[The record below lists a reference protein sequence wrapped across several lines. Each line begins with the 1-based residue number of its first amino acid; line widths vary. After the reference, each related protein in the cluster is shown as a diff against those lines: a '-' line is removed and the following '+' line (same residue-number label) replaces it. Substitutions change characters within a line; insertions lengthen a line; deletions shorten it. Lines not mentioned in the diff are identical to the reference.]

1 MRYLIPLFFIL
12 SIVRV
17 AAQAPQVPHKLRF
30 ANLTLTIRDD
40 ARKEI
45 QKDVDALT
53 QSPKHFNIKVERAK
67 TYFPIIEKIFEEES
81 LPLDFKYL
89 VIQESALIAD
99 AVSTSKAVGF
109 WQFKD
114 FTAIEMG
121 LRVDKEVD
129 ERLNIVSST
138 RAAARYF
145 KRNNMH
151 FDNWLFAL
159 QAYQMGAG
167 GVMRSEK
174 NFKEGATHMEITS
187 KTYWYVKKYL
197 AHKIAFESAVNTPG
211 QQIKVLSYEGKA
223 KQTLKDVANDV
234 SVNETE
240 IRNYNKWLKAE
251 KIPGDKVYAVIV
263 PLISGTT
270 IDESKPPYLASG
282 KTTSPINDIKAGEKP
297 SKSGVDENKKI
308 NGIQTIKARPGET
321 TSALAKRAGISL
333 NYFLKYNEMTQRDKI
348 KEGEFYF
355 MARKRSRAKED
366 YHMVQAGEDVW
377 TISQH
382 YGVKVSK
389 IRRYNRLSE
398 NESLPMGTVL
408 YLSSAKPKNTVA
420 PPIPAKEVIQV
431 DKQDEFAWSSE
442 SSASSIP
449 GDQPVQEEVRKT
461 DALTTTSLGVAV
473 DEAQAKDSVQSVNTV
488 KPDSTLQ
495 ISVDEK
501 TAINLTQHVVKKGE
515 TLYGIARMYNVGVMD
530 IVELNNLNIQDGI
543 KPDQVLQLRTL
554 PDTVTARAEPAEII
568 YVVQPSDTLYSV
580 ARKYGV
586 SIKELM
592 DWNSKSDFSLSVGE
606 KLRVIQK
613 VSN

>member
-1 MRYLIPLFFIL
+1 MRYLIPLFLIL
-12 SIVRV
+12 LVVQV
-17 AAQAPQVPHKLRF
+17 AAQTPQVPHKLHF
-30 ANLTLTIRDD
+30 ADLTLTIRDD

-53 QSPKHFNIKVERAK
+53 QSPRHFNIKVERAK

-81 LPLDFKYL
+81 LPADFKYL
-89 VIQESALIAD
+89 AIQESALIAD

-114 FTAIEMG
+114 FTAVEMG

-174 NFKEGATHMEITS
+174 NFKEGERHMEITS
-187 KTYWYVKKYL
+187 RTYWYVKKYL
-197 AHKIAFESAVNTPG
+197 AHKIAFEGAINTPG
-211 QQIKVLSYEGKA
+211 QQIKILSYEGKA
-223 KQTLKDVANDV
+223 KQTLKDVANEV

-263 PLISGTT
+263 PLISGAT
-270 IDESKPPYLASG
+270 IDESKPPYLATS
-282 KTTSPINDIKAGEKP
+282 KTTSPISDIRAGEKA
-297 SKSGVDENKKI
+297 SRSSADENKKI
-308 NGIQTIKARPGET
+308 NGIQTIKARQGET

-333 NYFLKYNEMTQRDKI
+333 NYFLKYNEMAQHDKV

-355 MARKRSRAKED
+355 TARKRSRSQEA
-366 YHMVQAGEDVW
+366 YHKVQAGEDVW

-389 IRRYNRLSE
+389 IKRYNRLDE
-398 NESLPMGTVL
+398 NESVPTGTVL
-408 YLSSAKPKNTVA
+408 YLSSARPKNYVA
-420 PPIPAKEVIQV
+420 PVITTEKVVQV
-431 DKQDEFAWSSE
+431 DKQDEFTWSSE
-442 SSASSIP
+442 PSTSSIP
-449 GDQPVQEEVRKT
+449 GDQPIQEEIKT
-461 DALTTTSLGVAV
+461 DTLKTTSLEVPI
-473 DEAQAKDSVQSVNTV
+473 DEVHANDSVQSVNAA
-488 KPDSTLQ
+488 KPDSTMQ
-495 ISVDEK
+495 ISADEK
-501 TAINLTQHVVKKGE
+501 VELNVTQHVVRKGE
-515 TLYGIARMYNVGVMD
+515 TLYGIAKMYNVGVME

-543 KPDQVLQLRTL
+543 KPEQVLQLRTL
-554 PDTVTARAEPAEII
+554 PDTSTVRAEPAEII
-568 YVVQPSDTLYSV
+568 HEVQPSDTLYSV

-586 SIKELM
+586 TIKELM
-592 DWNSKSDFSLSVGE
+592 NWNSKSDFSLSVGE
-606 KLRVIQK
+606 KLRVIQ
-613 VSN
+613 NAN